1 MKKEILRC
9 GLIVEVL
16 KVRKD
21 GNILVR
27 VVSRLKNNKASR
39 SPSWQIGQ
47 ERLLAKG
54 GSGHSWG
61 REYDIIDAI

>member
-9 GLIVEVL
+9 GIIVEVL

-27 VVSRLKNNKASR
+27 VVGRLQRNKASR
-39 SPSWQIGQ
+39 NPMWQIGQ

-61 REYDIIDAI
+61 RDYDIIDAI